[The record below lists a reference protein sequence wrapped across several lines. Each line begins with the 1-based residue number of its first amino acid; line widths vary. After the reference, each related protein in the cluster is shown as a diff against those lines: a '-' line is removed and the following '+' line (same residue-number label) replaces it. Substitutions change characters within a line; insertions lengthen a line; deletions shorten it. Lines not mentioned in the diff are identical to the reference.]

1 MVFLSLVKASYELRN
16 YSILVTLQAKRK
28 PLSFQS
34 QHNNNKL
41 LWSPGP
47 LYGRDDQVEFDKC
60 QAEEGSEHLLQSCE
74 PVEKFLDSTAQV
86 NGEPSGFDESENGS
100 RDCDGQEE
108 DDTVSDSAHQYLVPL
123 SLIERWG
130 NAMGILFFCL
140 FHLLLI

>member
-1 MVFLSLVKASYELRN
+1 M
-16 YSILVTLQAKRK
+16 QAKRK

-47 LYGRDDQVEFDKC
+47 LFGRDDQVEFDNC
-60 QAEEGSEHLLQSCE
+60 QGEQGSEKLLQSCE

-86 NGEPSGFDESENGS
+86 NGEPSGLDESENGS
-100 RDCDGQEE
+100 RDCDGQE
-108 DDTVSDSAHQYLVPL
+108 DDTDSDSVHQYLVPL

-130 NAMGILFFCL
+130 NAMGILFCFISSSAHRNPIIYLFCNS
-140 FHLLLI
+140 

>member
-1 MVFLSLVKASYELRN
+1 M
-16 YSILVTLQAKRK
+16 QAKRK

-47 LYGRDDQVEFDKC
+47 LFGRDDDQLDFDKC
-60 QAEEGSEHLLQSCE
+60 QGEEGSENLLQSCE

-100 RDCDGQEE
+100 RDGDGQEE
-108 DDTVSDSAHQYLVPL
+108 DDTVSDSVHQYLVPS

-130 NAMGILFFCL
+130 NAMGILL
-140 FHLLLI
+140 